1 MSTMLRDRP
10 VLDASNLPDAAYGQ
24 RAPLWWGNLGLI
36 VIEGMMFVLMIGTY
50 FYLRKNYNTWP
61 PASTARP
68 DLFWPTLLVLDL
80 LVCLGIQEWVRR
92 TAVHGGTRGALILGM
107 VLTTLLALLAVFLR
121 VREFGS
127 LNVQWDSNAYG
138 STIWTI
144 VGLHT
149 VHILAETGETALLSW
164 LVLVKDPDHNDR
176 LDLECNAVYWYFVT
190 LMWIPL
196 YLLVYWGTRLL

>member
-1 MSTMLRDRP
+1 MSTVLRDRP
-10 VLDASNLPDAAYGQ
+10 VLDVSELPDAAYGH

-50 FYLRKNYNTWP
+50 FYLMKNFDSWP
-61 PASTARP
+61 PESTPRP
-68 DLFWPTLLVLDL
+68 DVFWPTLLVVDL
-80 LVCLGIQEWVRR
+80 LIALAVQEWVRR
-92 TAVHGGTRGALILGM
+92 TAIHGGTRGALILGM
-107 VLTTLLALLAVFLR
+107 AVTTLLALVAIGLR
-121 VREFGS
+121 VMEFKS

-149 VHILAETGETALLSW
+149 VHILAETGETALLTW
-164 LVLVKDPDHNDR
+164 LVLAKDPDHNDR

-190 LMWIPL
+190 LIWIPL
-196 YLLVYWGTRLL
+196 YFLVYWGTRLL

>member
-1 MSTMLRDRP
+1 MSTVLRDRP
-10 VLDASNLPDAAYGQ
+10 VLDASHLPDAAYGH

-36 VIEGMMFVLMIGTY
+36 LIEGMMFVLMIGTY
-50 FYLRKNYNTWP
+50 FYLMKNYRTWP
-61 PASTARP
+61 PESTPRP
-68 DLFWPTLLVLDL
+68 DVFWPTLLVLDL

-92 TAVHGGTRGALILGM
+92 TAIHGGTRGALILGM
-107 VLTTLLALLAVFLR
+107 ALTTLLALVAVFLR
-121 VREFGS
+121 VQEFGS

-149 VHILAETGETALLSW
+149 VHILAETGETALLTW

-190 LMWIPL
+190 SMWIPL